1 MAWTEEAEGGGRKW
15 QTGLKAE
22 LSYDQHDSGN
32 RIALSYFSSF
42 SMSRP
47 RQRGDRRVRS
57 SWVRG
62 NVLVA
67 QIHNDHCLLY
77 GGDRRGDRRG
87 DIRGLH
93 CRSAVHL
100 LLVSPH
106 LRGRKHQDVRRLSE
120 QLVSGDVSAF
130 CDSQKAQM
138 LRLIRSM

>member
-1 MAWTEEAEGGGRKW
+1 MAWIEEAEEGGRKW
-15 QTGLKAE
+15 QKDSKAE
-22 LSYDQHDSGN
+22 LRYDQHGYGN
-32 RIALSYFSSF
+32 WIALSYFSSF
-42 SMSRP
+42 SRSRP
-47 RQRGDRRVRS
+47 RQHGDRRVRS

-62 NVLVA
+62 DVLVA

-77 GGDRRGDRRG
+77 GSDRRG

-100 LLVSPH
+100 SLVSPH

-138 LRLIRSM
+138 LRPIRSM